1 MGFLKTAV
9 TSSLLLASQA
19 NAALDPIVQKG
30 SKLFYKSSGEQFFMQ
45 GIAYQQEFAAAG
57 KDSSSDSKTKYID
70 PLSNAD
76 NCKRDVPILKDLH
89 TNVIRTYAINP
100 KADHKECMEMLEKAG
115 IYVIA
120 DLGEPALSINRD
132 SPAWNVEL
140 FDRYKGVIDEMG
152 KYTNTIGFFAGNE
165 VTNNATNTAA
175 SAFVK
180 AAVRD
185 TKKYIKDTQ
194 NRWMG
199 VGYAANDDAEIRI
212 NMAQYFNCGEEEQA
226 IDFWGYNIYSWCGES
241 SFTKSGYDTQVE
253 FFSNYSVPVFFAE
266 YGCNSPG
273 GADGRKFD
281 ETKALYS
288 DKMTDVIS
296 GGIVYMYFEEDNDY
310 GLVKVKGNDA
320 KMLKNAEN
328 LKKSLAGAKPSGTT
342 MAKYQPSNKPAT
354 CPNTSKDWKV
364 NAEAM
369 PPTPN
374 TDLCDCMFKSLECK
388 PSDDLEPK
396 NFGEIFDYICSKDS
410 KACAGIKQDT
420 GKGVYGPY
428 LGCNAKEQLGHVLNT
443 YYKNQKGAKDA
454 CDFKGKAQIN
464 SSPSTEGKCSKL
476 VEAGDKA
483 AAAAATATS
492 ASEVGTIAADGSS
505 SQKSDDASAA
515 AGLRASGFSFGGL
528 AIGAYMVAA
537 MGVGAA
543 VFAL

>member
-9 TSSLLLASQA
+9 ASSLLLASQA
-19 NAALDPIVQKG
+19 TATLDPIVQKG

-70 PLSNAD
+70 PLSNLD

-100 KADHKECMEMLEKAG
+100 KADHKECMDLLDKAG

-226 IDFWGYNIYSWCGES
+226 IDFWGYNIYSWCGDS

-273 GADGRKFD
+273 GAEGRKFD
-281 ETKALYS
+281 ETKVLYS

-328 LKKSLAGAKPSGTT
+328 LKKSLAGVKPSGTT
-342 MAKYQPSNKPAT
+342 MAKYQPSNKAAT
-354 CPNTSKDWKV
+354 CPNNSKDWKV
-364 NAEAM
+364 SSDAM

-388 PSDDLEPK
+388 PADDLEPK
-396 NFGEIFDYICSKDS
+396 AFGDIFDYICSKDS

-420 GKGVYGPY
+420 AKGVYGPY

-443 YYKNQKGAKDA
+443 YYKNQKGAKTA
-454 CDFKGKAQIN
+454 CDFKGQAQIN

-505 SQKSDDASAA
+505 SQKSDGASAA
-515 AGLRASGFSFGGL
+515 AGLRATGFSFGGL

-543 VFAL
+543 VFVL

>member
-9 TSSLLLASQA
+9 TSSLLLAANA

-30 SKLFYKSSGEQFFMQ
+30 SKLFYKSSGEQFFMK

-57 KDSSSDSKTKYID
+57 KDSGSDSKTKYID
-70 PLSNAD
+70 PLSNES

-89 TNVIRTYAINP
+89 TNVIRTYAIDP
-100 KADHKECMEMLEKAG
+100 KADHKACMDLLEKAG

-185 TKKYIKDTQ
+185 TKKYIKDTKD
-194 NRWMG
+194 RWMG

-212 NMAQYFNCGEEEQA
+212 NMAQYFNCGDEEQS
-226 IDFWGYNIYSWCGES
+226 IDFWGYNIYSWCGDS

-281 ETKALYS
+281 DTKALYS

-310 GLVKVKGNDA
+310 GLVKVKGDKA
-320 KMLKNAEN
+320 DTMKNADN
-328 LKKSLAGAKPSGTT
+328 LKKALADAKPSGTT
-342 MAKYQPSNKPAT
+342 MDKYQPSNKPAT
-354 CPNTSKDWKV
+354 CPNNSKDWKV
-364 NAEAM
+364 SSDAM

-374 TDLCDCMFKSLECK
+374 SDLCDCMFKSLECK
-388 PSDDLEPK
+388 PADDLEIK
-396 NFGEIFDYICSKDS
+396 SFGDIFDFICSKDA

-420 GKGVYGPY
+420 AKGVYGPY
-428 LGCNAKEQLGHVLNT
+428 LGCNAKEQLGYVLNA

-454 CDFKGKAQIN
+454 CDFKGQATLN

-476 VEAGDKA
+476 VDAANSA

-492 ASEVGTIAADGSS
+492 ASEVGTISADGTS

-528 AIGAYMVAA
+528 AVGAYMVAA
-537 MGVGAA
+537 MGVGAGML
-543 VFAL
+543 VL